1 MASSAFLEFS
11 IDGRLLRFG
20 QPGLEIPLNAARRVQ
35 DLRGKWFEEALCHC
49 QHLQGDPLHAALG
62 LAFERH
68 QRIVTDHDIAQ
79 WLDSPEGAVF
89 VLWHALRLFQ
99 PELSEEH
106 AREVY
111 ESLDGEQLARIAGF
125 FTAGLRGSFTPTR
138 NNGDELIE
146 VAQ

>member
-1 MASSAFLEFS
+1 MASNDSLELS
-11 IDGRLLRFG
+11 SDGRPLLIGR
-20 QPGLEIPLNAARRVQ
+20 PGLEIHFNAARRVQ
-35 DLRGKWFEEALCHC
+35 ALRGQWFEDALRHC
-49 QHLQGDPLHAALG
+49 GGLEGEPLHAALA

-68 QRIVTDHDIAQ
+68 QRIVKDDDIAE

-89 VLWHALRLFQ
+89 VLWHALREFQ
-99 PELSEEH
+99 PEFTEEH